1 MTVGTHHREDTSLS
15 PVPAIGNKAQ
25 DKSKPRNLILRLQ
38 GLPDLTYVK
47 TTLFL
52 PLRLGIAKASLALC
66 SACRQLKNYYLCKRM
81 LLNKVNKV
89 HFLLKFDIFVCMTVS

>member
-1 MTVGTHHREDTSLS
+1 MTVGTHDREDTSLS

-66 SACRQLKNYYLCKRM
+66 SACRQLKNYFTY
-81 LLNKVNKV
+81 VNV
-89 HFLLKFDIFVCMTVS
+89 CCRIRFIFLLKFDIFVCMKVS